1 MTGHDRHM
9 ASAAVLSVGVGAFH
23 DGEFVEVVHGVEHGL
38 FALFVGFGEF
48 VGLFGVHDRTGLRP
62 CEARRPEPAFDLV
75 EADWFAVAGED
86 DAQAFHDKSFC
97 SARRPASVMA

>member
-48 VGLFGVHDRTGLRP
+48 VGLFGVHD
-62 CEARRPEPAFDLV
+62 
-75 EADWFAVAGED
+75 
-86 DAQAFHDKSFC
+86 
-97 SARRPASVMA
+97 